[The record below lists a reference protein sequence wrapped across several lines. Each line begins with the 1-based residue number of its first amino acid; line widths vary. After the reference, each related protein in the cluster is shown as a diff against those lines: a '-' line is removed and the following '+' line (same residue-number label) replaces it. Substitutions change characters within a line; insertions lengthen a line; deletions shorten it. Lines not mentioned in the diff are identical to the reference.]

1 MSLESI
7 QQVTELEKRMLEEKS
22 AAEAEARALV
32 AEAEKNGLA
41 LLTKT
46 RSDAAASGRSLM
58 VSAEERAAK
67 RTAEIQRTA
76 EAEADA
82 LRALAEQHMEEAVEL
97 IIGRVV
103 SH

>member
-1 MSLESI
+1 MTLETI
-7 QQVTELEKRMLEEKS
+7 QQVTELEKRMLAEKS
-22 AAEAEARALV
+22 ATETEARALV
-32 AEAEKNGLA
+32 AEAERNGLT
-41 LLTKT
+41 LLART
-46 RSDAAASGRSLM
+46 RSDAAEIGRSLM
-58 VSAEERAAK
+58 VRAEERAAE

>member
-1 MSLESI
+1 MSLEAI
-7 QQVTELEKRMLEEKS
+7 QQVTELEKRMQEEKS

-32 AEAEKNGLA
+32 AEAERNGLA
-41 LLTKT
+41 LLAKT
-46 RSDAAASGRSLM
+46 RSDAAESGRSLM